1 MGLLT
6 NGTVNR
12 RQFLR
17 GAAMVGGMA
26 AAAGIGLLPEEARAD
41 GTITVK
47 LGTLAPEGSPWYKVL
62 RSMGEQWEK
71 VSGGQVKLKIFQ
83 GGVSGNEGQ
92 ILKKMRIGQLQ
103 AATFTS
109 TGLVDI
115 DRSALALQI
124 PMVISDY
131 TELDY
136 VLGKMAPM
144 LEKRIEDKDF
154 KVLNWGD
161 AGWIHFFSKTPI
173 STVAQLK
180 NLKMY
185 AWSGDPPATN
195 AFLKAGLNPVT
206 VDSTDVLMS
215 LQTGM
220 IEGFPATPLAALSL
234 QWFGLA
240 KNMVS
245 VPWAPMIGATIV
257 SKKAWNQIPAALQ
270 PKLLEIARASGEV
283 LKKDVRKLDSDA
295 VDVMKKAG
303 LQTIQAANLAEWQAF
318 ANSFHPLMRGTV
330 VAGDALDQ
338 VLALHK
344 EYVASKGGKR

>member
-1 MGLLT
+1 MISDKFPWGLERASFGLNEGVSVNRYRSSGEEALGLLT
-6 NGTVNR
+6 NGAANR

-17 GAAMVGGMA
+17 GAAVMGGMA
-26 AAAGIGLLPEEARAD
+26 AAAGMGLLPEEARAD
-41 GTITVK
+41 GTITIK

-180 NLKMY
+180 KLKMY
-185 AWSGDPPATN
+185 AWSGDPAATD
-195 AFLKAGLNPVT
+195 AFLKAGLTPVT

-215 LQTGM
+215 LQTSL
-220 IEGFPATPLAALSL
+220 IDGFPATPLAALSL

-240 KNMVS
+240 KHMVS

-257 SKKAWNQIPAALQ
+257 
-270 PKLLEIARASGEV
+270 
-283 LKKDVRKLDSDA
+283 
-295 VDVMKKAG
+295 
-303 LQTIQAANLAEWQAF
+303 
-318 ANSFHPLMRGTV
+318 
-330 VAGDALDQ
+330 
-338 VLALHK
+338 
-344 EYVASKGGKR
+344 